1 MSTFFKRF
9 FLFLTITF
17 KVGFA
22 THAQNNTE
30 KDTTTA
36 TTPAID
42 LRYDFKSTQKG
53 GLYLDDLAEKE
64 VIFDKL
70 LNTYVIVEKIGNYAT
85 RTPIYLSPKEYQK
98 YRLKRD
104 MLQYFKTKVS
114 ATNSKKKGAEEA
126 QKDLLPNYYVNNKFF
141 ETIFGGTEVKVTP
154 TGNLNLKLGF
164 IYQNTDNPQI
174 SEENRSNLTFD
185 FDQQINASVR
195 AKVGSRIEATF
206 NYDTQA
212 SFDFQNLVKIQFI
225 PPSAAEILGDKN
237 KNKLSNI
244 RSKASD
250 ASKKIDAYKNGG
262 GFSEDGIIQ
271 GIEAGN
277 ISMPIKN
284 SLINGAQSL
293 FGVKTKLQFGNTNI
307 TAVFSQQNSE
317 SKTVVAEGGASI
329 QQFELRAT
337 DYDNDRHFF
346 LSQYFIDNYANSLKN
361 YPLIN
366 SPINI
371 TRVEVWITNRNASTE
386 DFRSI
391 VAFADI
397 GESVPNV
404 LVDENGTVLNSA
416 ITQAKISGKNLPFNG
431 ANRIGTEVI
440 PNGGIRDVSSVDS
453 SLLPYNMQ
461 NGTNYSVL
469 ENARKLNVNEYRLN
483 DQLGFISLNRR
494 LNDGEVLAVAY
505 EYTVAGNVNGSS
517 KNSFKVGE
525 FSNEG
530 IQAPNN
536 LAVKLL
542 RSEILQ
548 TKRPNL
554 TTGEDESFP
563 TWRLMMKNVYALGA
577 FPLTQ
582 EGFRFEIQY
591 RDDQTG
597 IPSNVL
603 QNAQTTGISNLPLLQ
618 IFKLDQLD
626 QSQFRTPDGF
636 FDYLEGITVNS
647 ENGFVFFPEPEPF
660 GNNLEDALTAPSDAS
675 YLFKELYLN
684 TKINIKNNFQNK
696 DKYFLKG
703 YFKSESSGGIP
714 IGAFNVPRGSVRVS
728 SGGRQL
734 VEGVDYVVDYQLG
747 RVQIIDPG
755 LRASGVPISVS
766 TENNAVFNQQRKTF
780 FGVDVEH
787 KFSDDL
793 VVGVTYLNIEER
805 PLTPKV
811 SFGAEPINN
820 TMLGFNFDYS
830 SEIPFFTKLANKL
843 PFVDTDAASNLS
855 IRGDMAYLIPGS
867 PSGIDVTGAATSYID
882 DFEASQIPISL
893 LSALDWY
900 EASTPNNPS
909 NQRFNGNSDNL
920 SYNYKRGKL
929 AWYQVDQIF
938 YGAGDT
944 PASVDAAELSRAET
958 RQINY
963 RELFPNVQLDI
974 TQNSLV
980 RTLDLAYFP
989 QERGSYN
996 YDPTAT
1002 IQGNKVTLSN
1012 AETRWGGIMRP
1023 LTTNNFD
1030 QANVEYMQ
1038 FWIMDPYENYSL
1050 TTEEGLPQDVN
1061 PKNPA
1066 NQIGDL
1072 YINLGNISEDILK
1085 DNRKMYE
1092 NGLPEDGLKVDGNNV
1107 NATIWG
1113 DVPRNPSII
1122 YAFNEQDGAR
1132 ANQDLGFDG
1141 LKDAEEKN
1149 LVGIG
1154 QFANL
1159 NDPAGDNFQ
1168 FFRGASLDA
1177 TDATLISRYKDYNNT
1192 QGNSQTLNQSTE
1204 SYPTSSTTYPDTEDI
1219 NRDQTMNTVE
1229 SYFEY
1234 KISMNQADLRKG
1246 VGYIVDEKTTSV
1258 TLENGSTQETT
1269 WYQFRVPIRSGTP
1282 VNGISDFNSIRFIRM
1297 FLTNFKMPVVVRF
1310 GELDL
1315 VRGDWRRYIRTL
1327 DPTTNTDR
1335 ELTQEEL
1342 NDFEVGVVSIE
1353 QNEGSYIQPPGIE
1366 RERLQGSTR
1375 VQLQNEQS
1383 VTLKV
1388 NQLKPDEVRAI
1399 YKNISVDL
1407 RRFKQLKMFTH
1418 LQKNIGESNL
1428 NDGDITAII
1437 RLGTDLNENF
1447 YQIEIPLTVSTSV
1460 TSAIDI
1466 WPEANNLDAF
1476 LETFGKVKLE
1486 RNGANFSVSEIFQ
1499 SQEQNTAVPYTIS
1512 VKGNPTLAQVRTIM
1526 LGIKNSASTNKSA
1539 EVWFNEL
1546 RSAGFDNKGGW
1557 AAVLN
1562 ADANFADIAN
1572 VSLAGSM
1579 STVGFGN
1586 VEDRVNQRSLDET
1599 KQYDIATTI
1608 NLGKVLTPEKWG
1620 IQLPMSYS
1628 IGETFIDPKFD
1639 PQYQDVTLE
1648 DAISENPNSEF
1659 SRDYTKR
1666 TSISFINVKK
1676 NRNPNS
1682 TKKPKFYNV
1691 ENVSVSYAHNKEFHR
1706 DYNIKKYTNENV
1718 IAGATYSY
1726 NFQSKSIAPFQ
1737 KIGFLQHE
1745 YLKLIKDFNFNPIP
1759 SNVAVNSRVNR
1770 NFTEQQSRN
1779 LVEGLSDQPELK
1791 QRRFLFDW
1799 DYTVGFDLTKSLQF
1813 NFNATNSYIYDT
1825 FGSNDEIQ
1833 IFDEFFNTGRASHYH
1848 QKLNGTYKLPIDKI
1862 PFLSWIKADYA
1873 YTADFDWQAAA
1884 QSTISVDG
1892 IEIPYTDLVGN
1903 VIQNANTHNLNT
1915 TFTFEKFYKSLGFEK
1930 WAKTKKELITDTLK
1944 MVKQIKKFN
1953 KPFYLKKKERKT
1965 EKVLKRFEEA
1975 LQAYKESVA
1984 IKQRAIVTLNKSF
1997 RENLSPEEKENI
2009 VQEKKQLT
2017 TEILAVTVNIKKIEV
2032 ERKDRLDDLQN
2043 NYKKENR
2050 RVRYLGD
2057 KTPIVKRVL
2066 KGLYT
2071 FATAVKQGKISYS
2084 ENNGQFLPGYTETVG
2099 FLGGAPTSFAFG
2111 SQIDIRNK
2119 ALQNGWLVGPRDPN
2133 NSDYYNKTYSRTQ
2146 YHKIDYTFTVK
2157 PFKDLDI
2164 DVRGNQI
2171 KTRDISQQLDV
2182 IENGSAT
2189 GALDFSAP
2197 AFETGNFSTSHA
2209 MIATAFTDSDALF
2222 QTMRDYRGIIA
2233 NRLATETGA
2242 SVDGFGANS
2251 QQVLLPAFMAAYS
2264 GTNPDKVNTGLFRNI
2279 PIPNWTLRYTGFMK
2293 LGFFKKNFSNFV
2305 VSHGYKSSYTISGF
2319 TNNLQYDGDNAFS
2332 ANNSAGNYEPQLL
2345 VSAATL
2351 VDEFSPLIKVDM
2363 KMRNSFSLRGEV
2375 KSDRTLTMNF
2385 NNSTLTDIKGTEY
2398 ILGMG
2403 YVFKDVKMKTNF
2415 TGKKKTLK
2423 GDVNLRADVSL
2434 RDNLTQI
2441 RSVDEDNN
2449 QISGGQRLFSIKFT
2463 ADYRLSSNLTASFY
2477 YNHQTSKYAISTT
2490 FPRQAI
2496 NGGFNIIYNLGGN

>member
-1 MSTFFKRF
+1 MSPFFKRI
-9 FLFLTITF
+9 FLVLLITLA
-17 KVGFA
+17 VSSA
-22 THAQNNTE
+22 TYGQNNTQ
-30 KDTTTA
+30 KDSTN
-36 TTPAID
+36 
-42 LRYDFKSTQKG
+42 LRYNFKSTQKG
-53 GLYLDDLAEKE
+53 GLYLDDLAKKE
-64 VIFDKL
+64 IVFDKL
-70 LNTYVIVEKIGNYAT
+70 LNKYVIVEKIGNYAT
-85 RTPIYLSPKEYQK
+85 RTPIYLTPKEYQK

-104 MLQYFKTKVS
+104 MLQYFKDKVS
-114 ATNSKKKGAEEA
+114 ATNSKKKGAKLA
-126 QKDLLPNYYVNNKFF
+126 QKDLLPTYYINNKFF

-185 FDQQINASVR
+185 FDQQINASIR
-195 AKVGSRIEATF
+195 AKVGERLEVSA

-225 PPSAAEILGDKN
+225 PPA
-237 KNKLSNI
+237 LSDVKYN
-244 RSKASD
+244 
-250 ASKKIDAYKNGG
+250 
-262 GFSEDGIIQ
+262 EDGIIQ
-271 GIEAGN
+271 GLEAGN

-329 QQFELRAT
+329 QEFELRTT

-361 YPLIN
+361 YPLIS

-397 GESVPNV
+397 GESEPNV
-404 LVDENGTVLNSA
+404 LVDENGVVLNNS
-416 ITQAKISGKNLPFNG
+416 ITQAQVSGKNLPFNG
-431 ANRIGTEVI
+431 ANRIGTEI
-440 PNGGIRDVSSVDS
+440 IENGNIRDISTVDS

-469 ENARKLNVNEYRLN
+469 ENARKLNQNEYRLN
-483 DQLGFISLNRR
+483 PQLGFISLNRR

-505 EYTVAGNVNGSS
+505 EYTVAGNVNGST

-525 FSNEG
+525 FSNDG

-548 TKRPNL
+548 TKRPNS
-554 TTGEDESFP
+554 TTGLDESFP

-582 EGFRFEIQY
+582 DGFRFEIQY

-618 IFKLDQLD
+618 VLNLDQLD
-626 QSQFRTPDGF
+626 QSQFRTADGY
-636 FDYLEGITVNS
+636 FDYVEGVTVNS
-647 ENGFVFFPEPEPF
+647 ENGFIFFPEPEPF
-660 GNNLEDALTAPSDAS
+660 GNDLEDALTNPLDAT

-684 TKINIKNNFQNK
+684 TKINIKNNFQSK

-703 YFKSESSGGIP
+703 YFKSENSGGIP

-728 SGGRQL
+728 AGGRQL

-755 LRASGVPISVS
+755 LSASGVPISIS

-787 KFSDDL
+787 KFSDEL
-793 VVGVTYLNIEER
+793 IVGATYLNIEER

-811 SFGAEPINN
+811 NFGAEPINN

-843 PFVDTDAASNLS
+843 PFVDTDATSNLS
-855 IRGDMAYLIPGS
+855 LRGDIAYLIPGS
-867 PSGIDVTGAATSYID
+867 PSGIDVTGSATSYID

-900 EASTPNNPS
+900 EASTPKYFPNL
-909 NQRFNGNSDNL
+909 NGERDDL

-929 AWYQVDQIF
+929 AWYRVDQIF
-938 YGAGDT
+938 YGAGNT
-944 PASVDAAELSRAET
+944 PSSVDANELSRAET

-996 YDPTAT
+996 FNQDPNEASIDVAT
-1002 IQGNKVTLSN
+1002 EKVTLLKPQEN
-1012 AETRWGGIMRP
+1012 WGGIMRP

-1038 FWIMDPYENYSL
+1038 FWIMDPYQNYSL
-1050 TTEEGLPQDVN
+1050 TTAEGLPEGIDPN
-1061 PKNPA
+1061 NIT

-1092 NGLPEDGLKVDGNNV
+1092 NGLPEDGLKVDENNV
-1107 NATIWG
+1107 NSTIWG

-1122 YAFNEQDGAR
+1122 YAFNEQDAAR

-1141 LKDAEEKN
+1141 LKDVEEKQ
-1149 LVGIG
+1149 LDSIG
-1154 QFANL
+1154 QYSGL
-1159 NDPAGDNFQ
+1159 IDPAADNFQ
-1168 FFRGASLDA
+1168 FFRGANLDA
-1177 TDATLISRYKDYNNT
+1177 INASLITRYKDYNNT

-1204 SYPTSSTTYPDTEDI
+1204 SYPTSSTSYPDTEDI

-1234 KISMNQADLRKG
+1234 KVSMNQADLKKG
-1246 VGYIVDEKTTSV
+1246 VGYVVDEKTTTV
-1258 TLENGSTQETT
+1258 TLDNGSTQETK
-1269 WYQFRVPIRSGTP
+1269 WYQFRVPVRSGTP
-1282 VNGISDFNSIRFIRM
+1282 INGISDFNSIRFIRM
-1297 FLTNFKMPVVVRF
+1297 FLTNFKMPIVIRF

-1315 VRGDWRRYIRTL
+1315 VRGDWRRYVRTL
-1327 DPTTNTDR
+1327 DPNTNADR

-1342 NDFEVGVVSIE
+1342 NAFEVGVVSIE
-1353 QNEGSYIQPPGIE
+1353 QNEGSYTQPPGIE
-1366 RERLQGSTR
+1366 RERLQGSTT

-1388 NQLKPDEVRAI
+1388 NQLKPNEIRAI
-1399 YKNISVDL
+1399 YKNISIDL
-1407 RRFKQLKMFTH
+1407 RRFKQLKMFMH
-1418 LQKNIGESNL
+1418 LQQDIKSSIL
-1428 NDGDITAII
+1428 NDGDISAII

-1447 YQIEIPLTVSTSV
+1447 YQIEIPLTVSNAG
-1460 TSAIDI
+1460 TSALDL

-1476 LETFGKVKLE
+1476 LENFGKIKLE
-1486 RNGANFSVSEIFQ
+1486 RNRANFPVSGIFP
-1499 SQEQNTAVPYTIS
+1499 SQEQDEGTPYKLS
-1512 VKGNPTLAQVRTIM
+1512 VKGNPTLAQLRTIM
-1526 LGIKNSASTNKSA
+1526 LGIKNTTLNNRSA

-1562 ADANFADIAN
+1562 ADANFADVAN

-1586 VEDRVNQRSLDET
+1586 VEDRINQRSLDET

-1608 NLGKVLTPEKWG
+1608 NLGKVLTPKKWG

-1648 DAISENPNSEF
+1648 DAIDQNPNSEF

-1666 TSISFINVKK
+1666 SSISFINVKK

-1691 ENVSVSYAHNKEFHR
+1691 ENLSVSYAHNKEFHR
-1706 DYNIKKYTNENV
+1706 DYNIKKYSNESAT
-1718 IAGATYSY
+1718 AGANYNY
-1726 NFQSKSIAPFQ
+1726 NFQGKSIEPF
-1737 KIGFLQHE
+1737 KNIGFLKNK

-1759 SNVAVNSRVNR
+1759 SNVAINSRINR

-1779 LVEGLSDQPELK
+1779 LVEGLSDQPALK

-1825 FGSNDEIQ
+1825 FGSNDDVQ
-1833 IFDEFFNTGRASHYH
+1833 IFDEFFNTGRANHYH
-1848 QKLNGTYKLPIDKI
+1848 QKLNGTYQLPLAKI
-1862 PFLSWIKADYA
+1862 PFLSWIKADYG

-1884 QSTISVDG
+1884 QSTIDIDG
-1892 IEIPYTDLVGN
+1892 TDVAYVDLVGN

-1915 TFTFEKFYKSLGFEK
+1915 TFSFEKFYKSLGFEK
-1930 WAKTKKELITDTLK
+1930 WTKTKRKPIPKQVVALK
-1944 MVKQIKKFN
+1944 ALDSLAKK
-1953 KPFYLKKKERKT
+1953 P
-1965 EKVLKRFEEA
+1965 KRIR
-1975 LQAYKESVA
+1975 QKYKRV
-1984 IKQRAIVTLNKSF
+1984 
-1997 RENLSPEEKENI
+1997 PYPG
-2009 VQEKKQLT
+2009 
-2017 TEILAVTVNIKKIEV
+2017 KKIPLV
-2032 ERKDRLDDLQN
+2032 
-2043 NYKKENR
+2043 KK
-2050 RVRYLGD
+2050 
-2057 KTPIVKRVL
+2057 IL

-2071 FATAVKQGKISYS
+2071 FATSVKQGKVSYS
-2084 ENNGQFLPGYTETVG
+2084 ENNGQYLPGYTQDIG

-2111 SQIDIRNK
+2111 SQVDIRNT
-2119 ALQNGWLVGPRDPN
+2119 ALQNGWLVGPRDPG
-2133 NSDYYNKTYSRTQ
+2133 NSEYYNKTYSRTH
-2146 YHKIDYTFTVK
+2146 YNKLDYTFTLK
-2157 PFKDLDI
+2157 PIKDLNI

-2171 KTRDISQQLDV
+2171 KTRDLSQQLDV
-2182 IENGSAT
+2182 VENGSST

-2209 MIATAFTDSDALF
+2209 MIATAFTDGDALF
-2222 QTMRDYRGIIA
+2222 QTMKEYRGIIA
-2233 NRLATETGA
+2233 NRLAKETGA
-2242 SVDGFGANS
+2242 PVDGFGSNS

-2264 GTNPDKVNTGLFRNI
+2264 GSNPDKINTGLFRNI
-2279 PIPNWTLRYTGFMK
+2279 PIPNWTLRYSGFMK
-2293 LGFFKKNFSNFV
+2293 LGFFKRNFSSFV
-2305 VSHGYKSSYTISGF
+2305 ISHGYKSSYTVSSF
-2319 TNNLQYDGDNAFS
+2319 TNNLQYDSANAFS
-2332 ANNSAGNYEPQLL
+2332 NSNSAGNYEPQLL

-2351 VDEFSPLIKVDM
+2351 VDEFSPLIKLDM

-2403 YVFKDVKMKTNF
+2403 YVFKDVKVNTRF
-2415 TGKKKTLK
+2415 TGKKQTLK

-2441 RSVDEDNN
+2441 RSVDEYNN

-2463 ADYRLSSNLTASFY
+2463 ADYRLSSSLTASFY

>member
-17 KVGFA
+17 TVGFA

-30 KDTTTA
+30 KDTTA
-36 TTPAID
+36 VTTPAID

-53 GLYLDDLAEKE
+53 GLYLDDLTEKE
-64 VIFDKL
+64 IIFDKL

-85 RTPIYLSPKEYQK
+85 RTPIYLTPKEYQQ

-104 MLQYFKTKVS
+104 MLQYFKDKVS
-114 ATNSKKKGAEEA
+114 ATNSKKKGAKAA
-126 QKDLLPNYYVNNKFF
+126 QKDLLPTYYINNKFF

-185 FDQQINASVR
+185 FDQQINASIR
-195 AKVGSRIEATF
+195 AKVGERLEVSA

-225 PPSAAEILGDKN
+225 PPA
-237 KNKLSNI
+237 LSDVEYN
-244 RSKASD
+244 
-250 ASKKIDAYKNGG
+250 
-262 GFSEDGIIQ
+262 EDGIIQ
-271 GIEAGN
+271 SLEAGN

-329 QQFELRAT
+329 QEFELRTT

-361 YPLIN
+361 YPLIS

-391 VAFADI
+391 VAFADM
-397 GESVPNV
+397 GESEPNV
-404 LVDENGTVLNSA
+404 LVDENGIVLNNS
-416 ITQAKISGKNLPFNG
+416 ITQAQVSGNNLPFNG
-431 ANRIGTEVI
+431 ANRIGTEI
-440 PNGGIRDVSSVDS
+440 ITNANIRDISTVDS

-469 ENARKLNVNEYRLN
+469 ENARKLNQNEYRLN
-483 DQLGFISLNRR
+483 SKLGFISLNRR

-505 EYTVAGNVNGSS
+505 EYTVAGNVNGST

-525 FSNEG
+525 FSNDG

-548 TKRPNL
+548 TKRPNS
-554 TTGEDESFP
+554 TTGVVESFP

-582 EGFRFEIQY
+582 DGFRFEIQY

-618 IFKLDQLD
+618 VLKLDQLD
-626 QSQFRTPDGF
+626 QSQFRTADGY
-636 FDYLEGITVNS
+636 FDYVEGVTVNS
-647 ENGFVFFPEPEPF
+647 ENGFIFFPEPEPF
-660 GNNLEDALTAPSDAS
+660 GNDLEDALTNPLDAT

-684 TKINIKNNFQNK
+684 TKINIKNNFQSK

-703 YFKSESSGGIP
+703 YFKSENSGGIP

-728 SGGRQL
+728 AGGRQL

-755 LRASGVPISVS
+755 LSASGVPISVS

-787 KFSDDL
+787 KFSDEL
-793 VVGVTYLNIEER
+793 IVGATYLNIEER

-811 SFGAEPINN
+811 NFGAEPINN

-843 PFVDTDAASNLS
+843 PFVDTDATSNLS
-855 IRGDMAYLIPGS
+855 LRGDIAYLIPGS
-867 PSGIDVTGAATSYID
+867 PSGIDVTGSATSYID

-893 LSALDWY
+893 LSALNWY
-900 EASTPNNPS
+900 EASTPKYFPS
-909 NQRFNGNSDNL
+909 LNGESDNL

-929 AWYQVDQIF
+929 AWYRVDQIF
-938 YGAGDT
+938 YGVGNT
-944 PASVDAAELSRAET
+944 PSSVDAKELSRAET

-996 YDPTAT
+996 FNQDPNEVA
-1002 IQGNKVTLSN
+1002 IDVPSN
-1012 AETRWGGIMRP
+1012 TVKLLKPQENWGGIMRP

-1038 FWIMDPYENYSL
+1038 FWIMDPYQNYSL
-1050 TTEEGLPQDVN
+1050 NTEEGLPEGID
-1061 PKNPA
+1061 PKNIT

-1092 NGLPEDGLKVDGNNV
+1092 NGLPEDGLKIDGNNIKS
-1107 NATIWG
+1107 TIWG

-1122 YAFNEQDGAR
+1122 YAFNEQDDAR

-1141 LKDAEEKN
+1141 LKDAEEKKLDN
-1149 LVGIG
+1149 IG
-1154 QFANL
+1154 QYSGL
-1159 NDPAGDNFQ
+1159 IDPAADNFQ
-1168 FFRGASLDA
+1168 FFRGANLDA
-1177 TDATLISRYKDYNNT
+1177 INASLITRYKDYNNT

-1234 KISMNQADLRKG
+1234 KVSMNQADLRKG
-1246 VGYIVDEKTTSV
+1246 VGYVVDEKTTSV
-1258 TLENGSTQETT
+1258 TLENGETQETT

-1297 FLTNFKMPVVVRF
+1297 FLTNFKMPIVIRF

-1315 VRGDWRRYIRTL
+1315 VRGDWRRYVRSL
-1327 DPTTNTDR
+1327 ESDTNTDR

-1366 RERLQGSTR
+1366 RERLQGSTT

-1388 NQLKPDEVRAI
+1388 NQLKPNEIRAI

-1407 RRFKQLKMFTH
+1407 RRFKQLKMFMH
-1418 LQKNIGESNL
+1418 LQQDIKKSIL
-1428 NDGDITAII
+1428 NDGDISAII

-1447 YQIEIPLTVSTSV
+1447 YQIEIPLTVSLNG
-1460 TSAIDI
+1460 TSALDL

-1486 RNGANFSVSEIFQ
+1486 RNSANFPVSGVFQ
-1499 SQEQNTAVPYTIS
+1499 SQEQNTDFPYTIS
-1512 VKGNPTLAQVRTIM
+1512 VKGNPTLAQLRTIM
-1526 LGIKNSASTNKSA
+1526 LGVKNTTLNDKSA

-1562 ADANFADIAN
+1562 ADANFADVAN

-1586 VEDRVNQRSLDET
+1586 VEDRINQRSLDET

-1648 DAISENPNSEF
+1648 DAIDQNPNSEF

-1691 ENVSVSYAHNKEFHR
+1691 ENLSVSYAHNKEFHR
-1706 DYNIKKYTNENV
+1706 DYNIKKYNNESAT
-1718 IAGATYSY
+1718 AGATYNY
-1726 NFQSKSIAPFQ
+1726 NFQPKSIEPF
-1737 KIGFLQHE
+1737 KNIGFLKSK

-1759 SNVAVNSRVNR
+1759 SNVAVNSRINR

-1825 FGSNDEIQ
+1825 FDSNDEIQ
-1833 IFDEFFNTGRASHYH
+1833 IFDDFFNTGRANHYH
-1848 QKLNGTYKLPIDKI
+1848 QKLNGTYQLPLAKI
-1862 PFLSWIKADYA
+1862 PFLSWIKADYG

-1884 QSTISVDG
+1884 QSTIDIGGTDVA
-1892 IEIPYTDLVGN
+1892 YVDLVGN

-1915 TFTFEKFYKSLGFEK
+1915 TFSFEKFYKSLGFEK
-1930 WAKTKKELITDTLK
+1930 WTKTKRKPIPKQVVALK
-1944 MVKQIKKFN
+1944 ALDSLAKKPKRIRQKYKRVPYPSKKIPLVK
-1953 KPFYLKKKERKT
+1953 
-1965 EKVLKRFEEA
+1965 KVLK
-1975 LQAYKESVA
+1975 S
-1984 IKQRAIVTLNKSF
+1984 
-1997 RENLSPEEKENI
+1997 
-2009 VQEKKQLT
+2009 
-2017 TEILAVTVNIKKIEV
+2017 
-2032 ERKDRLDDLQN
+2032 
-2043 NYKKENR
+2043 
-2050 RVRYLGD
+2050 
-2057 KTPIVKRVL
+2057 
-2066 KGLYT
+2066 LYT
-2071 FATAVKQGKISYS
+2071 VATSVKQGKISYS
-2084 ENNGQFLPGYTETVG
+2084 ENNGQYLPGYTQDVG

-2111 SQIDIRNK
+2111 SQVDIRNT
-2119 ALQNGWLVGPRDPN
+2119 ALQNGWLVGPRDPD
-2133 NSDYYNKTYSRTQ
+2133 NSEYYNKTYSRTK
-2146 YHKIDYTFTVK
+2146 YNKLDYTFTLK
-2157 PFKDLDI
+2157 PIKDLNI

-2171 KTRDISQQLDV
+2171 KTRDLSQQLDV
-2182 IENGSAT
+2182 IENGSST

-2197 AFETGNFSTSHA
+2197 AFETGNYSTSHA
-2209 MIATAFTDSDALF
+2209 MIATVFTDGDALF
-2222 QTMRDYRGIIA
+2222 QTMKAYRSIIA
-2233 NRLATETGA
+2233 NRLAKETGA
-2242 SVDGFGANS
+2242 PVDGFGSNS

-2264 GTNPDKVNTGLFRNI
+2264 GSNPDKINTGLFRNI
-2279 PIPNWTLRYTGFMK
+2279 PIPNWTLRYSGFMK
-2293 LGFFKKNFSNFV
+2293 LGFFKRNFSSFV
-2305 VSHGYKSSYTISGF
+2305 ISHGYKSSYTVSSF
-2319 TNNLQYDGDNAFS
+2319 TNNLQYDSENAFS
-2332 ANNSAGNYEPQLL
+2332 NSNSAGNYEPELL

-2351 VDEFSPLIKVDM
+2351 VDEFSPLIKLDM

-2403 YVFKDVKMKTNF
+2403 YVFKDVKVNTRF
-2415 TGKKKTLK
+2415 TGKKQTLK

-2463 ADYRLSSNLTASFY
+2463 ADYRLSSSLTASFY

>member
-1 MSTFFKRF
+1 
-9 FLFLTITF
+9 
-17 KVGFA
+17 
-22 THAQNNTE
+22 
-30 KDTTTA
+30 
-36 TTPAID
+36 
-42 LRYDFKSTQKG
+42 
-53 GLYLDDLAEKE
+53 
-64 VIFDKL
+64 
-70 LNTYVIVEKIGNYAT
+70 
-85 RTPIYLSPKEYQK
+85 
-98 YRLKRD
+98 
-104 MLQYFKTKVS
+104 
-114 ATNSKKKGAEEA
+114 
-126 QKDLLPNYYVNNKFF
+126 
-141 ETIFGGTEVKVTP
+141 
-154 TGNLNLKLGF
+154 
-164 IYQNTDNPQI
+164 
-174 SEENRSNLTFD
+174 
-185 FDQQINASVR
+185 
-195 AKVGSRIEATF
+195 
-206 NYDTQA
+206 
-212 SFDFQNLVKIQFI
+212 
-225 PPSAAEILGDKN
+225 
-237 KNKLSNI
+237 
-244 RSKASD
+244 
-250 ASKKIDAYKNGG
+250 
-262 GFSEDGIIQ
+262 
-271 GIEAGN
+271 
-277 ISMPIKN
+277 
-284 SLINGAQSL
+284 
-293 FGVKTKLQFGNTNI
+293 
-307 TAVFSQQNSE
+307 
-317 SKTVVAEGGASI
+317 VVAEGGASI
-329 QQFELRAT
+329 QEFELRTT

-346 LSQYFIDNYANSLKN
+346 LSQYFVDNYANSLKN
-361 YPLIN
+361 YPLIS

-397 GESVPNV
+397 GESELNV
-404 LVDENGTVLNSA
+404 LVDEKGMVLSNSIA
-416 ITQAKISGKNLPFNG
+416 QAQVSGNNLPFNG
-431 ANRIGTEVI
+431 ANRIGTEI
-440 PNGGIRDVSSVDS
+440 IANSNIRDVSTVDS

-469 ENARKLNVNEYRLN
+469 ENARKLNQNEYRLN
-483 DQLGFISLNRR
+483 PKLGFISLNRR

-505 EYTVAGNVNGSS
+505 EYTVAGNVNGST

-525 FSNEG
+525 FSNDG

-548 TKRPNL
+548 TKRPNN
-554 TTGEDESFP
+554 TTGIDESFP

-582 EGFRFEIQY
+582 DGFRFEIQY

-618 IFKLDQLD
+618 VLNLDQLD
-626 QSQFRTPDGF
+626 QSQFRTSDGY
-636 FDYLEGITVNS
+636 FDYVEGVTVNS
-647 ENGFVFFPEPEPF
+647 ENGFIFFPEPEPF
-660 GNNLEDALTAPSDAS
+660 GNDLEDALTNPLDAT

-684 TKINIKNNFQNK
+684 TKINIKNNFQSK

-703 YFKSESSGGIP
+703 YFKSENSGGIP

-728 SGGRQL
+728 AGGRQL

-755 LRASGVPISVS
+755 LSASGVPISVS

-787 KFSDDL
+787 KFSDEL
-793 VVGVTYLNIEER
+793 IVGATYLNIEER

-811 SFGAEPINN
+811 NFGAEPINN

-830 SEIPFFTKLANKL
+830 SEVPFFTKLANKL
-843 PFVDTDAASNLS
+843 PFVDTDAVSNLS
-855 IRGDMAYLIPGS
+855 LRGDIAYLIPGS
-867 PSGIDVTGAATSYID
+867 PSGIDVTGSATSYID

-900 EASTPNNPS
+900 EASTPKYFPNL
-909 NQRFNGNSDNL
+909 NGESDNL

-929 AWYQVDQIF
+929 AWYRVDQIF
-938 YGAGDT
+938 YGAGNT
-944 PASVDAAELSRAET
+944 PSSIDANELSRAET

-996 YDPTAT
+996 FNQDPNEVA
-1002 IQGNKVTLSN
+1002 IDVPSNKVKLLKPQEN
-1012 AETRWGGIMRP
+1012 WGGIMRP

-1038 FWIMDPYENYSL
+1038 FWIMDPYQNYSL
-1050 TTEEGLPQDVN
+1050 TTEEGLPEGIDPN
-1061 PKNPA
+1061 NIT

-1092 NGLPEDGLKVDGNNV
+1092 NGLPEDGLKVDGNNI
-1107 NATIWG
+1107 NSTIWG

-1122 YAFNEQDGAR
+1122 YAFNEQDDAR

-1141 LKDAEEKN
+1141 LKDAEEKKLDN
-1149 LVGIG
+1149 IG
-1154 QFANL
+1154 QYSGL
-1159 NDPAGDNFQ
+1159 IDPAADNFQ
-1168 FFRGASLDA
+1168 FFRGANLDA
-1177 TDATLISRYKDYNNT
+1177 INASLITRYKDYNNT

-1204 SYPTSSTTYPDTEDI
+1204 SYPTSSTSYPDTEDI

-1234 KISMNQADLRKG
+1234 KVSMNQADLKKG
-1246 VGYIVDEKTTSV
+1246 VGYVVDEKTTTV
-1258 TLENGSTQETT
+1258 TLDNGSTQETK
-1269 WYQFRVPIRSGTP
+1269 WYQFRVPVRSGTP
-1282 VNGISDFNSIRFIRM
+1282 INGISDFNSIRFIRM
-1297 FLTNFKMPVVVRF
+1297 FLTNFKMPIVIRF

-1315 VRGDWRRYIRTL
+1315 VRGDWRRYVRAL
-1327 DPTTNTDR
+1327 ESDTNTDR

-1366 RERLQGSTR
+1366 RERLQGSTT

-1388 NQLKPDEVRAI
+1388 NQLKPNEIRAI

-1407 RRFKQLKMFTH
+1407 RRFKQLKMFMH
-1418 LQKNIGESNL
+1418 LQQDINNSIL
-1428 NDGDITAII
+1428 NDGDISAII

-1447 YQIEIPLTVSTSV
+1447 YQIEIPLTVSLNG
-1460 TSAIDI
+1460 TSALDL

-1486 RNGANFSVSEIFQ
+1486 RNSANFPVSGVFQ
-1499 SQEQNTAVPYTIS
+1499 SQEQNTDFPYTIS
-1512 VKGNPTLAQVRTIM
+1512 VKGNPTLAQLRTIM
-1526 LGIKNSASTNKSA
+1526 LGIKNTTLNDKSA

-1562 ADANFADIAN
+1562 ADANFADLAN

-1586 VEDRVNQRSLDET
+1586 VEDRVNQRSLNET

-1608 NLGKVLTPEKWG
+1608 NLGKVLTPKKWG

-1648 DAISENPNSEF
+1648 DAIDQNPNSEF

-1676 NRNPNS
+1676 NRSPNS

-1691 ENVSVSYAHNKEFHR
+1691 ENLSVSYAHNKEFHR
-1706 DYNIKKYTNENV
+1706 DYNIKKYNNESAT
-1718 IAGATYSY
+1718 AGATYNY
-1726 NFQSKSIAPFQ
+1726 NFQAKSIEPF
-1737 KIGFLQHE
+1737 KNIGFLKSK

-1759 SNVAVNSRVNR
+1759 SNVAVNSRINR

-1825 FGSNDEIQ
+1825 FGTNDEIQ
-1833 IFDEFFNTGRASHYH
+1833 IFDEFFNTGRANHYH
-1848 QKLNGTYKLPIDKI
+1848 QKLNGTYQLPLAKI
-1862 PFLSWIKADYA
+1862 PFLSWIKADYG

-1884 QSTISVDG
+1884 QSTIDIDG
-1892 IEIPYTDLVGN
+1892 TDVAYVDLVGN

-1915 TFTFEKFYKSLGFEK
+1915 TFSFEKFYKSLGFEK
-1930 WAKTKKELITDTLK
+1930 WTKTKRKRIPKQVVALK
-1944 MVKQIKKFN
+1944 ALDSLTKKPKRIRQKYKRVPYPSKKIPLVK
-1953 KPFYLKKKERKT
+1953 
-1965 EKVLKRFEEA
+1965 KVLK
-1975 LQAYKESVA
+1975 S
-1984 IKQRAIVTLNKSF
+1984 
-1997 RENLSPEEKENI
+1997 
-2009 VQEKKQLT
+2009 
-2017 TEILAVTVNIKKIEV
+2017 
-2032 ERKDRLDDLQN
+2032 
-2043 NYKKENR
+2043 
-2050 RVRYLGD
+2050 
-2057 KTPIVKRVL
+2057 
-2066 KGLYT
+2066 LYT
-2071 FATAVKQGKISYS
+2071 VATSVKQGKISYS
-2084 ENNGQFLPGYTETVG
+2084 ENNGQYLPGYTQDVG

-2111 SQIDIRNK
+2111 SQVDIRNT
-2119 ALQNGWLVGPRDPN
+2119 ALQNGWLVGPRDPD
-2133 NSDYYNKTYSRTQ
+2133 NSEYYNKTYSRTQ
-2146 YHKIDYTFTVK
+2146 YNKLDYTFSLK
-2157 PFKDLDI
+2157 PIKDLNI

-2171 KTRDISQQLDV
+2171 KTRDLSQQLDV
-2182 IENGSAT
+2182 IENGSST

-2209 MIATAFTDSDALF
+2209 MIATVFTDGDALF
-2222 QTMRDYRGIIA
+2222 QAMKEYRSIIA
-2233 NRLATETGA
+2233 NRLAKETGA
-2242 SVDGFGANS
+2242 PVDGFGNNS

-2264 GTNPDKVNTGLFRNI
+2264 GSNPDKINTGLFRNI
-2279 PIPNWTLRYTGFMK
+2279 PIPNWTLRYSGFMK
-2293 LGFFKKNFSNFV
+2293 LGFFKRNFSSFV
-2305 VSHGYKSSYTISGF
+2305 ISHGYKSSYTVSSF
-2319 TNNLQYDGDNAFS
+2319 TNNLQYDSANAFS
-2332 ANNSAGNYEPQLL
+2332 NSNSAGNYEPELL

-2351 VDEFSPLIKVDM
+2351 VDEFSPLIKLDM

-2385 NNSTLTDIKGTEY
+2385 NNSSLTDIKGTEY

-2403 YVFKDVKMKTNF
+2403 YVFKDVKVNTRF
-2415 TGKKKTLK
+2415 TGKKQTLK

-2463 ADYRLSSNLTASFY
+2463 ADYRLSSSLTASFY